1 MGDLLERIFGLHD
14 EFERPV
20 PTAAWRTDVVIAA
33 LLSLISLSLV
43 FTNRDIDELR
53 EYLPL
58 WPSLIAVASAGV
70 LLSFRRR
77 FPIGVMLA
85 LTGVHF
91 IGFGVWLPMVASL
104 ASMQI
109 TYFLAIYTAV
119 AFARRRDHL
128 TVAVLTVYFAMAVW
142 LILFDVYGRAFMP
155 DDFQPT
161 AWYYVSTALINL
173 AYFGGATWLGRDAW
187 LRAKATHELAASTAL
202 VQQQAGQLAEQA
214 VVSERLRIARDLHD
228 SVAHHISLI
237 GVQTAAARRAMAT
250 KPEAATEALLAV
262 EDMSR
267 SAVTDLRSLVGSMR
281 DASTDGG
288 GHHSL
293 DSLAAIATEASRDG
307 LTVDYSFVGDEGSA
321 ASLTPIQLST
331 IARVAQEALTNV
343 RRHSTATQAR
353 IVARAYPGSLELEV
367 TDNGRA
373 IPNTSGSGLGHVGM
387 RERVAALGGT
397 VDVGPR
403 ATQGFRVFVRIP
415 RTAP

>member
-267 SAVTDLRSLVGSMR
+267 SAVTDLRSLVGSLR

-307 LTVDYSFVGDEGSA
+307 LTVDYSFVGDEASA

-343 RRHSTATQAR
+343 RRHSSATQAR
-353 IVARAYPGSLELEV
+353 MVARVSPGSLELEV